1 MSKLEIFIKMRKIHR
16 LAALFLVMSILT
28 LLLAGCSDVASTP
41 TNTAI
46 QITTVAATTPTTTQT
61 VVPTTQ
67 AASSK
72 AAPTIATTDAVA
84 ASAAVINS
92 PTLAQSGPASS
103 VTQSA
108 STVVPTTP
116 KPTAN
121 PQGFVP
127 GSFKRVFTIIL
138 ENTNYDTTLANS
150 YMAELAKSGTLLTNY
165 FAISHPSYPNYLA
178 LTGGSTFGQTDDGQT
193 DLDKTNL
200 ADLMEAAG
208 ISWKVYAEGLPKPCF
223 LGVQAG
229 DYVRKHVPF
238 ASYVNIQKNPTRCN
252 KLVNAEQL
260 KSDVAADKLPQYS
273 MYIPD
278 QADDGHDTGVKFA
291 ADWLKNFLTPLLDNP
306 KFMQDTLIVVTF
318 DEDHGDSRNHI
329 YTALLG
335 QSVKAGATNNTRYDH
350 YSLLRTIEDNFG
362 LGNLGREDAKA
373 TDIVSVWK

>member
-1 MSKLEIFIKMRKIHR
+1 MRKIYKSTP
-16 LAALFLVMSILT
+16 LLLVMSTLM
-28 LLLAGCSDVASTP
+28 LLLAGCTDATP
-41 TNTAI
+41 APIDTAP
-46 QITTVAATTPTTTQT
+46 QTTVVAATTANTTTQT
-61 VVPTTQ
+61 IEPTAQ
-67 AASSK
+67 VASSSK
-72 AAPTIATTDAVA
+72 AAPTTAIISAVA
-84 ASAAVINS
+84 AATTAANNTTPAQAATTS
-92 PTLAQSGPASS
+92 LAA
-103 VTQSA
+103 TI
-108 STVVPTTP
+108 VPITP

-121 PQGFVP
+121 SQGFVP
-127 GSFKRVFTIIL
+127 GSFRRVFTIIL
-138 ENTNYDTTLANS
+138 ENTNYDTALANP

-208 ISWKVYAEGLPKPCF
+208 ISWKVYAEGLPKSCF
-223 LGVQAG
+223 LGVQSG

-238 ASYVNIQKNPTRCN
+238 ASYVNIQKNPSRCN
-252 KLVNAEQL
+252 QIVNAEQL
-260 KSDVAADKLPQYS
+260 KSDVTANKLPQYS
-273 MYIPD
+273 MYVPD
-278 QADDGHDTGVKFA
+278 QADDGHDTGMKFA
-291 ADWLKNFLTPLLDNP
+291 ADWLKNFLTPLLDNS

-335 QSVKAGATNNTRYDH
+335 QSVKTGATNNTRYDH

-373 TDIVSVWK
+373 TDIVGVWK